1 CTTGCFGGGPGNDSY
16 SSNAPTTSNS
26 AEQGVKMEEVIKST
40 LSTDFKEKKV
50 STNKY
55 FLYPNP
61 FSDIINVECRTEEP
75 GTMDIVISNVYG
87 SLIQKESYIVFPGSN
102 EVQVK
107 LTSDLPPGVYFVL
120 ITNEKGE
127 SEIFKLLHADL

>member
-1 CTTGCFGGGPGNDSY
+1 LCEGGFLYSASVTHDECGVLKSTSFGLLACTTGCFGGGPGNDSY

-87 SLIQKESYIVFPGSN
+87 SLI
-102 EVQVK
+102 
-107 LTSDLPPGVYFVL
+107 
-120 ITNEKGE
+120 
-127 SEIFKLLHADL
+127 